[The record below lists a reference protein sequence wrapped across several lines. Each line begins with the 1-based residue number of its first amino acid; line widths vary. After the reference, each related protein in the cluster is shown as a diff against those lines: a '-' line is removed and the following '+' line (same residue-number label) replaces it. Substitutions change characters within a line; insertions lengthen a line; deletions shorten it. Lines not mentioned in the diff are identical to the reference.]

1 MVIPASSIALVLN
14 SLGAFLSFL
23 DFQISPRTCATSQ
36 VMGSS
41 RSSWSWPKSRRTSC
55 CGLRA
60 GMWTLSLSSSQSATS
75 MFWGHVSRECW
86 SWSGVCSWDWEHL
99 ADPSCVVFLVLAGCC
114 AAFSRER
121 FDHQNLDL
129 LEMPVSKR
137 VASLHLDCWLL
148 LYRVWGYV
156 YHCCWRSWWCCS
168 LSTPCTSCQ
177 WRGWQ
182 LLGDLLLSLA
192 WIGIRNH

>member
-1 MVIPASSIALVLN
+1 MMVIPASSIALVWN
-14 SLGAFLSFL
+14 SLGVFLSFL
-23 DFQISPRTCATSQ
+23 NFQISPRTCATSQ

-60 GMWTLSLSSSQSATS
+60 GMYTLSLSSSQSATS

-114 AAFSRER
+114 AAFSREKW
-121 FDHQNLDL
+121 DKWLYWELGWWDQKIGSNLVFRSFWQTLRHIDGGDKL
-129 LEMPVSKR
+129 MP
-137 VASLHLDCWLL
+137 
-148 LYRVWGYV
+148 G
-156 YHCCWRSWWCCS
+156 
-168 LSTPCTSCQ
+168 
-177 WRGWQ
+177 
-182 LLGDLLLSLA
+182 
-192 WIGIRNH
+192 